1 MGVQSS
7 SNRDTINIGE
17 DVNFDHFQIL
27 RAIGKGSFGK
37 VCIVQKKDTKQMY
50 AMKYMHKSQCIERD
64 ALKNVLREM
73 EILTTLEHP
82 FLVNLWFCF
91 QDEEDLFMVSDLL
104 LGGDLRYHITQDI
117 KFTEDTIHLYA
128 FELGLAL
135 DYLKTKHIIHRDIKP
150 DNILL
155 DEEGHAHITDFNIA
169 TVLEENQLA
178 TSMSGTKPYIAPEIF
193 LVATDE
199 VLGYSYSVDWWS
211 LGVTLFE
218 ILARGRPFDI
228 HSNTSVKDRDHLNCD
243 PTFELEEMIVEARP
257 LHKKKKRLAKQRSLK
272 QSSSF
277 DIQESDLEEQLA
289 EFKVY
294 NRERELIRRA
304 LEKKENDWEAE
315 LIQAM
320 NESTIIEAN
329 CPEVKPPKL
338 SSDPAPDATQSSNS
352 LLNIPPS
359 ILLDQRRRSSC
370 KLSVSPLSVQTRL
383 AASPQRT
390 REGKTAET
398 AANNKPKKKVLN
410 RQQTLQR
417 LPYINV
423 NEIITVDSKLLSEKT
438 ESKTDKV
445 DRKFGETKTDKIDSR
460 KFGETIEEE
469 SRHEILCN
477 SELED
482 KGESE
487 MSLANVLLE
496 IENLNRRKSSD
507 EDCAKNCD
515 QIEDNAKDRKSQV
528 DAKID
533 TERLQSN
540 QSRDEITMCSRK
552 SNVKKESEETSKT
565 KSLCEKHDATNR
577 TINEKPNENHLKRS
591 DEKGIDNT
599 NSAEE
604 TIDNKNISNNYNYE
618 LTRFKVTKSA
628 NNENKDVDEKLNA
641 VTASPNEHLS
651 SQLENNENNKEP
663 NVAITSNVTPENILP
678 KDSNVRKENCNEN
691 TQDGN
696 EPEVKSSKENVM
708 KFKSSNE
715 GLNRKETTDGKSS
728 VEGNTDG
735 NLESNE
741 KLNNNSENLNRTSGN
756 GNAGN
761 TDEKHNES
769 SQLQSEQ
776 NDLSAIPK
784 ESRTERLTP
793 LILPNISV
801 SYERRQS
808 EDKADKEKTGT
819 DKSTV
824 SEVPRSPL
832 KSSNPSPNR
841 SPMRSPKLGEIPT
854 RSVLKNSLYRTDS
867 TDSTKSL
874 EKSPKKSYKVS
885 FSCDVEDN
893 SVRPKSPQGK
903 LQGNSKSLDNEADQ
917 GHGKKDKKKK

>member
-1 MGVQSS
+1 
-7 SNRDTINIGE
+7 
-17 DVNFDHFQIL
+17 
-27 RAIGKGSFGK
+27 
-37 VCIVQKKDTKQMY
+37 
-50 AMKYMHKSQCIERD
+50 
-64 ALKNVLREM
+64 
-73 EILTTLEHP
+73 
-82 FLVNLWFCF
+82 
-91 QDEEDLFMVSDLL
+91 
-104 LGGDLRYHITQDI
+104 
-117 KFTEDTIHLYA
+117 
-128 FELGLAL
+128 
-135 DYLKTKHIIHRDIKP
+135 
-150 DNILL
+150 
-155 DEEGHAHITDFNIA
+155 
-169 TVLEENQLA
+169 
-178 TSMSGTKPYIAPEIF
+178 
-193 LVATDE
+193 
-199 VLGYSYSVDWWS
+199 
-211 LGVTLFE
+211 
-218 ILARGRPFDI
+218 
-228 HSNTSVKDRDHLNCD
+228 
-243 PTFELEEMIVEARP
+243 
-257 LHKKKKRLAKQRSLK
+257 
-272 QSSSF
+272 
-277 DIQESDLEEQLA
+277 
-289 EFKVY
+289 
-294 NRERELIRRA
+294 
-304 LEKKENDWEAE
+304 
-315 LIQAM
+315 
-320 NESTIIEAN
+320 
-329 CPEVKPPKL
+329 
-338 SSDPAPDATQSSNS
+338 
-352 LLNIPPS
+352 
-359 ILLDQRRRSSC
+359 
-370 KLSVSPLSVQTRL
+370 VSPLSVQTRL

>member
-1 MGVQSS
+1 MKKS
-7 SNRDTINIGE
+7 TE
-17 DVNFDHFQIL
+17 
-27 RAIGKGSFGK
+27 KGRG
-37 VCIVQKKDTKQMY
+37 D
-50 AMKYMHKSQCIERD
+50 R
-64 ALKNVLREM
+64 RE
-73 EILTTLEHP
+73 
-82 FLVNLWFCF
+82 
-91 QDEEDLFMVSDLL
+91 DEEDLFMVSDLL

-117 KFTEDTIHLYA
+117 KFTEETIHLYA

-135 DYLKTKHIIHRDIKP
+135 DYLKTKHIIHRDIKL

-228 HSNTSVKDRDHLNCD
+228 HSNTSVKDVKAIIYSPVHYPTAWSESTKHLLSQLLCTDPAQRLSNAVDLTKHPCLHKFNMDTVLEKQIKPGFTPPRDHLNCD

-320 NESTIIEAN
+320 NESTVSS
-329 CPEVKPPKL
+329 PEVKPPKL